1 MNYYKTIEEEAKDFT
16 ENYRDD
22 IIDVIK
28 ENKDEDADYIYDEA
42 IYQKWDLN
50 DKIFEWLD
58 TAWYGFLRREFFK
71 DCTTELMSAAK
82 ILDESIRVETD
93 EGIWEGQEPVKAIMS
108 QAFYTVYN
116 DLYNEIEKQIKEM
129 INKELKKLH

>member
-50 DKIFEWLD
+50 DKIYEWLD
-58 TAWYGFLRREFFK
+58 TAWYGFLRRGFFK
-71 DCTTELMSAAK
+71 DCTTELISAAK
-82 ILDESIRVETD
+82 ILDESLEIETD
-93 EGIWEGQEPVKAIMS
+93 EGLWEGQEPVKAIMS
-108 QAFYTVYN
+108 QAFYTVQN